1 MTHHTRRGIVG
12 LVGIIYLCLSVLL
25 LLTSRGLAGQH
36 ADTTVPDLIAALKDP
51 NPVVRRGGAITL
63 GGLRAQ
69 AAAAVPALI
78 EALQDPNPPV
88 REAAAYALGSIGA
101 QAQAAIPALIAAIKD
116 PEPDVRVSAAEAL
129 VRLHRMLAAPTGPFI
144 RETNPSPSAVPA
156 FIVALKDTNFSVRRT
171 AASSLGSIGAR
182 AQAAIPALIAAL
194 QDSDHDIAHVVANA
208 LAGIAPTLQD
218 ARATDMIR
226 PLKAAR
232 DALADWGF
240 DSQAQSVRRV
250 VESLELI
257 WWGNLTKRL
266 WPWIH
271 EHPYPSAVIAVYL
284 GLALCWMIFYG
295 IRPLW
300 LYRINEALKRNTD
313 FALPACLGG
322 IKVPLRLRSPCGVFP
337 LYRPGAQCLGYPTSH
352 DG

>member
-1 MTHHTRRGIVG
+1 
-12 LVGIIYLCLSVLL
+12 
-25 LLTSRGLAGQH
+25 
-36 ADTTVPDLIAALKDP
+36 
-51 NPVVRRGGAITL
+51 
-63 GGLRAQ
+63 
-69 AAAAVPALI
+69 
-78 EALQDPNPPV
+78 
-88 REAAAYALGSIGA
+88 
-101 QAQAAIPALIAAIKD
+101 
-116 PEPDVRVSAAEAL
+116 
-129 VRLHRMLAAPTGPFI
+129 
-144 RETNPSPSAVPA
+144 
-156 FIVALKDTNFSVRRT
+156 
-171 AASSLGSIGAR
+171 
-182 AQAAIPALIAAL
+182 
-194 QDSDHDIAHVVANA
+194 
-208 LAGIAPTLQD
+208 
-218 ARATDMIR
+218 MIR